1 MPEISVV
8 IPIFNEALNL
18 EALHRELTAALEPWG
33 RSYEVLLIDD
43 GSTDGTAEVLERL
56 QHQDS
61 RLRIIRFRRNFGQ
74 TAAFSAGFAY
84 ARAPIIVTSDG
95 DLQNDPRDIAMLVE
109 RLEREDASEG
119 WIIDGFPRDLEQAQ
133 VLNAELGGRGVDLVI
148 ALEVERADIIERI
161 VGRRVCPRG
170 HVYHLTHNPPE
181 TPGVCDIDG
190 EALVQRDDD
199 TEEVIVHR
207 IEVYDDE
214 SGALLDFYDSKGVLR
229 KVDASGPPD
238 DTYARIHAMVNSS

>member
-1 MPEISVV
+1 MKS
-8 IPIFNEALNL
+8 
-18 EALHRELTAALEPWG
+18 R
-33 RSYEVLLIDD
+33 LLIL
-43 GSTDGTAEVLERL
+43 GPPAGGKGTHAERL
-56 QHQDS
+56 ATELGVPHIATGDM
-61 RLRIIRFRRNFGQ
+61 LRKEVSEGSDLGVQ
-74 TAAFSAGFAY
+74 AKAAMDGGEL
-84 ARAPIIVTSDG
+84 VSDE
-95 DLQNDPRDIAMLVE
+95 LVVAMLVE

-170 HVYHLTHNPPE
+170 HVFHLTHDPPE

-207 IEVYDDE
+207 IEVYHDE

>member
-1 MPEISVV
+1 MKS
-8 IPIFNEALNL
+8 
-18 EALHRELTAALEPWG
+18 R
-33 RSYEVLLIDD
+33 LLIL
-43 GSTDGTAEVLERL
+43 GPPAGGKGTHAERL
-56 QHQDS
+56 AAELGVPHIATGDM
-61 RLRIIRFRRNFGQ
+61 LRKEVSEGSDLGVQ
-74 TAAFSAGFAY
+74 AKAAMDGGEL
-84 ARAPIIVTSDG
+84 VSDE
-95 DLQNDPRDIAMLVE
+95 LVVAMLVE

-119 WIIDGFPRDLEQAQ
+119 WIIDGFPRDLKQAQ
-133 VLNAELGGRGVDLVI
+133 VLDAELGNRGVDLVI
-148 ALEVERADIIERI
+148 ALEVERADIIERT

-207 IEVYDDE
+207 IEVYHDE

>member
-1 MPEISVV
+1 MKS
-8 IPIFNEALNL
+8 
-18 EALHRELTAALEPWG
+18 R
-33 RSYEVLLIDD
+33 LLIL
-43 GSTDGTAEVLERL
+43 GPPAGGKGTHAERL
-56 QHQDS
+56 AAELGVPHIATGDM
-61 RLRIIRFRRNFGQ
+61 LRKEVSEGSDLGVQ
-74 TAAFSAGFAY
+74 AKAAMDAGEL
-84 ARAPIIVTSDG
+84 VSDELVG
-95 DLQNDPRDIAMLVE
+95 AMLVE

-133 VLNAELGGRGVDLVI
+133 VLDAELGNRGVDLVI
-148 ALEVERADIIERI
+148 ALEVERADIIERT

-207 IEVYDDE
+207 IEVYHDE

>member
-1 MPEISVV
+1 MKS
-8 IPIFNEALNL
+8 
-18 EALHRELTAALEPWG
+18 R
-33 RSYEVLLIDD
+33 LLIL
-43 GSTDGTAEVLERL
+43 GPPAGGKGTHAERL
-56 QHQDS
+56 AAELGVPHIATGDM
-61 RLRIIRFRRNFGQ
+61 LRKEVSEGSDLGVQ
-74 TAAFSAGFAY
+74 AKAAMDAGEL
-84 ARAPIIVTSDG
+84 VSDELVG
-95 DLQNDPRDIAMLVE
+95 AMLVE

-133 VLNAELGGRGVDLVI
+133 VLNAELGDRGVDLVI
-148 ALEVERADIIERI
+148 ALEVERADIIERT

-207 IEVYDDE
+207 IEVYHDE

>member
-1 MPEISVV
+1 MKS
-8 IPIFNEALNL
+8 
-18 EALHRELTAALEPWG
+18 R
-33 RSYEVLLIDD
+33 LLIL
-43 GSTDGTAEVLERL
+43 GPPAGGKGTHAERL
-56 QHQDS
+56 ATELGVPHIATGDM
-61 RLRIIRFRRNFGQ
+61 LRKEVSEGSDLGVQ
-74 TAAFSAGFAY
+74 AKAAMDGGEL
-84 ARAPIIVTSDG
+84 VSDE
-95 DLQNDPRDIAMLVE
+95 LVVAMLVE

-170 HVYHLTHNPPE
+170 HVYHLTHDPPE

-207 IEVYDDE
+207 IEVYENE
-214 SGALLDFYDSKGVLR
+214 SGALLDFYDSQGVLR
-229 KVDASGPPD
+229 RVDASGPPD
-238 DTYARIHAMVNSS
+238 DTYGRIHAMLDSS

>member
-1 MPEISVV
+1 MKS
-8 IPIFNEALNL
+8 
-18 EALHRELTAALEPWG
+18 R
-33 RSYEVLLIDD
+33 LLIL
-43 GSTDGTAEVLERL
+43 GPPAGGKGTHAERL
-56 QHQDS
+56 AAELGVPHIATGDM
-61 RLRIIRFRRNFGQ
+61 LRKEVSEGSDLGVQ
-74 TAAFSAGFAY
+74 AKAAMDGGEL
-84 ARAPIIVTSDG
+84 VSDE
-95 DLQNDPRDIAMLVE
+95 LVVAMLVE

-207 IEVYDDE
+207 IEVYHDE

>member
-1 MPEISVV
+1 MKS
-8 IPIFNEALNL
+8 
-18 EALHRELTAALEPWG
+18 R
-33 RSYEVLLIDD
+33 LLIL
-43 GSTDGTAEVLERL
+43 GPPAGGKGTHAERL
-56 QHQDS
+56 AAELGVPHIATGDM
-61 RLRIIRFRRNFGQ
+61 LRKEVSEGSDLGVQ
-74 TAAFSAGFAY
+74 AKAAMDAGEL
-84 ARAPIIVTSDG
+84 VSDELVG
-95 DLQNDPRDIAMLVE
+95 AMLVE

-119 WIIDGFPRDLEQAQ
+119 WIIDGFPRDLKQAQ
-133 VLNAELGGRGVDLVI
+133 VLDAELGNRGVDLVI
-148 ALEVERADIIERI
+148 ALEVERADIIERT

-207 IEVYDDE
+207 IEVYPDE
-214 SGALLDFYDSKGVLR
+214 SGALLDFYDFKGVLR